1 MVKSISNLIADEHQA
16 VRDYGEKAATVPA
29 SSAKVIRHIQGEERQ
44 HAKELA
50 RINPVAKSMSKKAA
64 FHEVFTKTPS
74 TVDTSK
80 SAAGQRAQKIAIAL
94 SKAGLSKP
102 GKNAKK

>member
-1 MVKSISNLIADEHQA
+1 MAN
-16 VRDYGEKAATVPA
+16 
-29 SSAKVIRHIQGEERQ
+29 
-44 HAKELA
+44 
-50 RINPVAKSMSKKAA
+50 MSKQKA
-64 FHEVFTKTPS
+64 FDEVFHNKPS

-80 SAAGQRAQKIAIAL
+80 SAKGQRKQMIAIAL